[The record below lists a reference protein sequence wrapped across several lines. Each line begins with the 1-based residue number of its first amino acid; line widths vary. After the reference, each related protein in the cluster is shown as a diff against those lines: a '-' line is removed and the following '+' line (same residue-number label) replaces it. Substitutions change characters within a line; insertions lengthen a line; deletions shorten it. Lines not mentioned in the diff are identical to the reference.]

1 MFLIC
6 LVISKDNV
14 IKRSHEFLCRI
25 SSQYVNI
32 LARLVAI
39 SIAAVDIYIGF
50 NLSSDYSKPHYQVVM
65 QGVNLNEGS
74 NIHYLLGEA
83 EKVC

>member
-14 IKRSHEFLCRI
+14 IKGSHEFLCRI

-39 SIAAVDIYIGF
+39 SIAAVEIYIGF
-50 NLSSDYSKPHYQVVM
+50 SLSSDHAKPHYQGAM